1 MVKKFITTVVVIVLL
16 ASFMMPPVISQTT
29 SSTDSNQGPNANPG
43 GPYYGKTYIPLNF
56 DGSNSYDSNTSIKS
70 FTWYC
75 GDGNIETGETTSHV
89 YKYPGIYNLIL
100 TVINENDICDTKSTT
115 VTISEDEAPN
125 ISLLSPEE
133 QSFYFQNLFLFPI
146 NKTTICIGPCTI
158 IADAFDDVS
167 IQRVEFYIDD
177 QLKHIAYE
185 EPYSMDWKRGSF
197 KHTIKAVAYDTAGH
211 SDSIE
216 QDVFKWNLHPLLL
229 ISTLLLF
236 QSENN
241 IDAFNWFSDPES
253 RTNTI
258 LNIIKNIVISDPKN
272 DPSLLSFIQS
282 LEEKINPDTNSNIL
296 NFLQNH
302 PIIKNKFIE
311 KYPLLYLLLIL
322 DSYKLNEKTSIF
334 KEKPTLSIIV
344 SAIILS
350 RLKNRLSDIPSIF
363 DNNPLSDE
371 TKLLNWIND
380 HPLLTLGAG
389 ILFTYLILNRNID
402 PISDIDDTP
411 NIQNRLP
418 HSNPGGPYQGNIYEP
433 VFFNADKSYD
443 EDGTITSFQW
453 DFGDGNTGSGKTVE
467 HLYTKPGIYI
477 VTLTVTDTQNGEE
490 TDTVQV
496 SITDEKPELN
506 DEDNQKLMNQFW
518 IISGALSSIM
528 IAGLIMLKYRRGF
541 FE

>member
-1 MVKKFITTVVVIVLL
+1 V
-16 ASFMMPPVISQTT
+16 
-29 SSTDSNQGPNANPG
+29 D
-43 GPYYGKTYIPLNF
+43 
-56 DGSNSYDSNTSIKS
+56 
-70 FTWYC
+70 
-75 GDGNIETGETTSHV
+75 DGNIETGETTSHV
-89 YKYPGIYNLIL
+89 YKYPSTYTLVL
-100 TVINENDICDTKSTT
+100 TVVNENDICDTKSTM

-146 NKTTICIGPCTI
+146 NKTTICIGRCTI

-185 EPYSMDWKRGSF
+185 EPYSMDWKTGSF

-216 QDVFKWNLHPLLL
+216 QEIFKWNLHPILL

-258 LNIIKNIVISDPKN
+258 LNIIKNIVISDPKT
-272 DPSLLSFIQS
+272 DPSLLSFLQS
-282 LEEKINPDTNSNIL
+282 LEGKINPDTNSNIL

-311 KYPLLYLLLIL
+311 KYPLLYLLLII
-322 DSYKLNEKTSIF
+322 DSYKSDEKTSIF
-334 KEKPTLSIIV
+334 KIKPTLSIIV
-344 SAIILS
+344 SAMILS
-350 RLKNRLSDIPSIF
+350 RVKNRLSDNPSIF
-363 DNNPLSDE
+363 DNNPLSEE
-371 TKLLNWIND
+371 TKLLDWIND

-467 HLYTKPGIYI
+467 HQYTKPGIYH

-496 SITDEKPELN
+496 TITDEKPELN